1 MNASDTFDKLRAL
14 IDQACREC
22 SFGIAIRGAEAH
34 GMVGGQGNNRWSLD
48 YDFELLDATGA
59 KVALNY
65 HSYDQ
70 SKAFS
75 IRPDM
80 NEFELT
86 LTDANGVT
94 TRRHSNEYE
103 G

>member
-1 MNASDTFDKLRAL
+1 MNASETFDKLCAH

-48 YDFELLDATGA
+48 YDFELVDSTGA
-59 KVALNY
+59 KVVLNF

-75 IRPDM
+75 VRPDM
-80 NEFELT
+80 NKFELT
-86 LTDANGVT
+86 LTDASGV
-94 TRRHSNEYE
+94 TRRHSNDYE

>member
-1 MNASDTFDKLRAL
+1 MNASETFDKLRVL
-14 IDQACREC
+14 IDQACRER

-34 GMVGGQGNNRWSLD
+34 GMVSGQGNNRWSLD
-48 YDFELLDATGA
+48 CDFELVDATGA
-59 KVALNY
+59 KVALNF

-75 IRPDM
+75 VRPDM
-80 NEFELT
+80 NKFALT
-86 LTDANGVT
+86 LMDANRV
-94 TRRHSNEYE
+94 TRRYSNQYE

>member
-1 MNASDTFDKLRAL
+1 MNASETFDKLRAL

-48 YDFELLDATGA
+48 YDFELVDTTGA
-59 KVALNY
+59 KVALNF

-75 IRPDM
+75 VRPDM
-80 NEFELT
+80 NKFELT

-94 TRRHSNEYE
+94 RRHSNEYE